1 MLRRAQVTERSHPA
15 LPVNARDTL
24 EFSNVVLESFPTFR
38 LVETPPIRL
47 PVVGPAEI
55 RLYEL
60 ANDSSLPRLVDQ
72 SVTLV
77 VPPLTSDGDSG
88 AITTSLE
95 GAGLYE
101 VQYRRSRSPR
111 PGQP

>member
-1 MLRRAQVTERSHPA
+1 MLRRAQVTEPSHPA

-24 EFSNVVLESFPTFR
+24 EFSNVVLETLPAFR
-38 LVETPPIRL
+38 LVATPPIRL
-47 PVVGPAEI
+47 PVVGRAEI
-55 RLYEL
+55 RLYGL
-60 ANDSSLPRLVDQ
+60 ATESSTPRLVDQ

-77 VPPLTSDGDSG
+77 VPPLTSDGDSS

-101 VQYRRSRSPR
+101 VQYRRSRT
-111 PGQP
+111 PGPGYP